1 MTRPRVYI
9 CGDSFSDDT
18 WESVGVRFEKFDAAS
33 YSWVQLLEQDF
44 TVIRKAQAG
53 ASNEEILQQVESVP
67 QDELKCINL
76 TTLSRTN
83 RGLDP
88 WPAERA
94 SIRSIYRI
102 VKTPNVYI
110 WSPTQ
115 EYEDISYVDWVPL
128 KDHNESY
135 SPLVRVAGCHFT
147 KEGNHILYTHIK
159 EALRSINGRY

>member
-18 WESVGVRFEKFDAAS
+18 WGFDAAS
-33 YSWVQLLEQDF
+33 YSWVQLLERDF

-53 ASNEEILQQVESVP
+53 ASNEEILQQVKEVP
-67 QDELKCINL
+67 QDELKCVNL

-83 RGLDP
+83 RGLTR
-88 WPAERA
+88 WPAEIA

-102 VKTPNVYI
+102 VKTPNCYI

-115 EYEDISYVDWVPL
+115 EYEDISYVDWYPL
-128 KDHNESY
+128 KDHNELY
-135 SPLVRVAGCHFT
+135 SPLVRVTRCHFT
-147 KEGNHILYTHIK
+147 EEGNHILYTHIK
-159 EALRSINGRY
+159 EALRRVDGRY